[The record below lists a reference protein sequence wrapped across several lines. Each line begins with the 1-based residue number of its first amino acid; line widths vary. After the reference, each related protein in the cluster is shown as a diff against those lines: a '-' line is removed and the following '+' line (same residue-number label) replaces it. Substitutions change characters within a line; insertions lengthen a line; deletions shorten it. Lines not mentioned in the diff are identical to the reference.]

1 MPTAILIADAGDARD
16 AVGLYLAARGW
27 TTVPRDPRP
36 EAIRQTVAE
45 LAPELVAIDFRGRP
59 ADAIGCLRVLEGGPV
74 PVYLFNAPEG
84 LESAAVGVVRAV
96 SPADVPNAPG
106 SPTHPHER

>member
-27 TTVPRDPRP
+27 TTLPLAPEP
-36 EAIRQTVAE
+36 EAIRRAVAE
-45 LAPELVAIDFRGRP
+45 LGPELVAIDFRGRP
-59 ADAIGCLRVLEGGPV
+59 EEAVACLRTLEGGAV

-84 LESAAVGVVRAV
+84 LSAVTTGVVRAMG
-96 SPADVPNAPG
+96 PADVPSAPG
-106 SPTHPHER
+106 HPAQPHDR

>member
-1 MPTAILIADAGDARD
+1 MPTAILIADSGDARD

-27 TTVPRDPRP
+27 TTVPRVPQPD
-36 EAIRQTVAE
+36 AIRRAVAE

-59 ADAIGCLRVLEGGPV
+59 ADAVACLRVLEGGPV

-84 LESAAVGVVRAV
+84 LRSAAAGVIRAV
-96 SPADVPNAPG
+96 GPADVPNAPG
-106 SPTHPHER
+106 SRAHPYQG

>member
-1 MPTAILIADAGDARD
+1 MLIADAGDARD
-16 AVGLYLAARGW
+16 AVGRYLAARGW

-36 EAIRQTVAE
+36 EAIRQTVGE
-45 LAPELVAIDFRGRP
+45 LAPELVAIDFRGWP
-59 ADAIGCLRVLEGGPV
+59 AGAIGCLRVLERGPV
-74 PVYLFNAPEG
+74 PGYLFNAPEG